1 MLKQLLNKQVQSP
14 LSDDDSTMPLYK
26 AIAFLSIPC
35 ALIVLVMLAIFFQS
49 KPKN

>member
-26 AIAFLSIPC
+26 AIAFLAVPC
-35 ALIVLVMLAIFFQS
+35 TLIVLATLAVFF
-49 KPKN
+49 